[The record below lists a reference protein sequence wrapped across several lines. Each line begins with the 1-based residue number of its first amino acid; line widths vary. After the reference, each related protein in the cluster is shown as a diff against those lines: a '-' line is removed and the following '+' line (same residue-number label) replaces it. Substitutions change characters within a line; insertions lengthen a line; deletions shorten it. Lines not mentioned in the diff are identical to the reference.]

1 MNSAGE
7 AVILVPGLFLS
18 GWSMGALRAR
28 LAACGFEPRVFTYHT
43 VRAGLRE
50 SAVELAR
57 FLYSIPHPVVHFV
70 GHSLGGLLIRHL
82 FALYPP
88 QRPGRVVTLGTP
100 HQGSYVARK
109 IGRVPVLGVLLALP
123 SQDGLSGNAPAWPAE
138 RELGVIA
145 GALPFG
151 LGRLLT
157 GLPTPNDGTVGLEET
172 RLAGMTAHIAVP
184 VTHTGLLV
192 SSEVARLTCRYLRS
206 GRFDPSKA
214 H

>member
-1 MNSAGE
+1 MLEKNTADE
-7 AVILVPGLFLS
+7 AIVLVPGLFLS

-28 LAACGFEPRVFTYHT
+28 LAACGFEPKAFSYHT

-50 SAVELAR
+50 SAAELAR
-57 FLYSIPHPVVHFV
+57 FLYSVPHPVVHFV

-82 FALYPP
+82 FALYPE

-109 IGRVPVLGVLLALP
+109 LARLPALRAVLALP
-123 SQDGLSGNAPAWPAE
+123 SQDGLSGNAPAWPAA

-151 LGRLLT
+151 VGRLVT

-172 RLAGMTAHIAVP
+172 RLPGMSAHIAVP

-192 SSEVARLTCRYLRS
+192 SSEVAKLICRYLRT
-206 GRFDPSKA
+206 GRF
-214 H
+214 